1 MTQQRLKDMDWML
14 KDLAVSVPH
23 TRHVVLLS
31 ADGLCM
37 AQFGSEKDSGD
48 RLAAAASGLKSLA
61 QSISREFP
69 DGEGDVRMVVL
80 EVSGGFFYLMAAGMR
95 SYLAVTADEGVNAGL
110 MSQRMRDLVA
120 RIGGHLSSAPRPPEP
135 PEQAVR

>member
-14 KDLAVSVPH
+14 KDLVVSVPH
-23 TRHVVLLS
+23 TRHVVVLS

-37 AQFGSEKDSGD
+37 AQYGADDSEREAGE

-61 QSISREFP
+61 QSVATEFP
-69 DGEGDVRMVVL
+69 HGDGSLHMIAL
-80 EVSGGFFYLMAAGMR
+80 EVDGGFFYQMAAGDR
-95 SYLAVTADEGVNAGL
+95 SYLAVIADDGVDAGL

-120 RIGGHLSSAPRPPEP
+120 RIGGHLSSAPRPPE
-135 PEQAVR
+135 QAAR